1 MANDLTGIFESI
13 TGSFP
18 DRPPLVLIVDDEA
31 TIRLMTRRFL
41 EHAGFLVVDADNA
54 EAGMRKI
61 ERNKPDII
69 LLDVDMPG
77 MNGFELTAWIRQQ
90 PGLRYT
96 PVVMIT
102 GREDPESVNAA
113 YEVGATDFIVK
124 PISWSVLA
132 HRVRYILRSS
142 QTQLALRESHSR
154 VKAIVQALPDRL
166 FLLNA
171 RNQVI
176 GDNASLI
183 QYNSTGTD
191 QLALR
196 TESWDAQEHILRREI
211 ESFCTQHT
219 EKVLETGE
227 PIETAIS
234 LMDRKGRKQHFEIRL
249 GKQSDQNVL
258 AVVRDVTEQRE
269 ATDRIHQLAYYDPL
283 TGLPNRQFF
292 SSELRHCMDR
302 ARANGSRFA
311 LLYIDL
317 DHFKR
322 INDTLGHTTGDELLK
337 MVALRLERCLRA
349 EDTLSRTD
357 KGGLADSGN
366 VARLGGDEFTL
377 LVRNEK
383 AVENIESVASR
394 IIETLKAPFEFT
406 GHEFVVTPSI
416 GIAIYPNDGED
427 EETLLKTADVAMYQA
442 KQAGRSGFSFCT
454 ETTSVRSLERLD
466 LEIDLRRALEQGQF
480 ELHYQPKVRVG
491 DWRITGAEALLRWHH
506 PERGWVSPGKIIPIA
521 EDTGLIVPIGRWIIQ
536 EACRQMAVWKEAR
549 LPAIP
554 ISVNLSSQQFWQ
566 DDVASVVEAALGT
579 HELDAESLQLELTE
593 GVLMQ
598 DVQQTRDALQTLRE
612 IGISLAIDDFGT
624 GYSSLAY
631 LRQFPI
637 DSLKIDRSFVCDI
650 PDEDAVAICNAII
663 SMAGSLKLKT
673 VAEGVETYSQLEY
686 LMRRRCDEIQG
697 YYFSKPLPAAEIGEL
712 LRDTKRFAGIV
723 RTDQAAMVA
732 ARASAI

>member
-1 MANDLTGIFESI
+1 
-13 TGSFP
+13 
-18 DRPPLVLIVDDEA
+18 
-31 TIRLMTRRFL
+31 
-41 EHAGFLVVDADNA
+41 
-54 EAGMRKI
+54 
-61 ERNKPDII
+61 
-69 LLDVDMPG
+69 
-77 MNGFELTAWIRQQ
+77 
-90 PGLRYT
+90 
-96 PVVMIT
+96 
-102 GREDPESVNAA
+102 
-113 YEVGATDFIVK
+113 
-124 PISWSVLA
+124 
-132 HRVRYILRSS
+132 
-142 QTQLALRESHSR
+142 
-154 VKAIVQALPDRL
+154 
-166 FLLNA
+166 
-171 RNQVI
+171 
-176 GDNASLI
+176 
-183 QYNSTGTD
+183 
-191 QLALR
+191 
-196 TESWDAQEHILRREI
+196 
-211 ESFCTQHT
+211 
-219 EKVLETGE
+219 
-227 PIETAIS
+227 
-234 LMDRKGRKQHFEIRL
+234 
-249 GKQSDQNVL
+249 
-258 AVVRDVTEQRE
+258 
-269 ATDRIHQLAYYDPL
+269 
-283 TGLPNRQFF
+283 
-292 SSELRHCMDR
+292 
-302 ARANGSRFA
+302 
-311 LLYIDL
+311 
-317 DHFKR
+317 
-322 INDTLGHTTGDELLK
+322 
-337 MVALRLERCLRA
+337 
-349 EDTLSRTD
+349 
-357 KGGLADSGN
+357 
-366 VARLGGDEFTL
+366 
-377 LVRNEK
+377 
-383 AVENIESVASR
+383 
-394 IIETLKAPFEFT
+394 
-406 GHEFVVTPSI
+406 I

-491 DWRITGAEALLRWHH
+491 DWRITGAEALLRWQH

-536 EACRQMAVWKEAR
+536 EACRQMAVWKQAR
-549 LPAIP
+549 MPAIP

-712 LRDTKRFAGIV
+712 LRDTKRFAAIV
-723 RTDQAAMVA
+723 RNDQAAMVA